1 MLARF
6 NHRSKIAESTEASI
20 TSVSSENLSAHQYD
34 DESERNALKE
44 AIKLKD
50 RVPKSE
56 RSPKKANNSNNK
68 SASEKKPKQ

>member
-1 MLARF
+1 MIARF
-6 NHRSKIAESTEASI
+6 NHRSKITESTEVSI
-20 TSVSSENLSAHQYD
+20 NSIGKEDLSEHAYD

-56 RSPKKANNSNNK
+56 KPPKK
-68 SASEKKPKQ
+68 